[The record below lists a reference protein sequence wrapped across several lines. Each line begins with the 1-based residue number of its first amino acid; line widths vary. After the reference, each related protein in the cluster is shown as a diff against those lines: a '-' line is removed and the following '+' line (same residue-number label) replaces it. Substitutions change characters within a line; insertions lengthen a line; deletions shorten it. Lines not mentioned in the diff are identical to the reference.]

1 MKKRLLI
8 VDDDVAVREAMKRV
22 LETAG
27 YEVGL
32 AQDAEAAALQFL
44 PEQSDLLLLD
54 LNLPSRSGWEVFE
67 RLTTRYPLVPVII
80 ITGMPTQYPTAV
92 AAGVSALMEK
102 PIEPEALLKTISE
115 VLAEGGERRLAR
127 MCGYQDDTRLV
138 PAFSPPEPGR
148 RPEHSPHRRRGLA
161 RPSEH

>member
-32 AQDAEAAALQFL
+32 ARDGEEAISQFL
-44 PEQSDLLLLD
+44 PEQTDLLLLD
-54 LNLPSRSGWEVFE
+54 LNLPARSGWDVFE

-80 ITGMPTQYPTAV
+80 VTGMPNQYRTAV
-92 AAGVSALMEK
+92 AAGVSALLEK
-102 PIEPEALLKTISE
+102 PIEPTLLLETIRRA
-115 VLAEGGERRLAR
+115 LAEGGERRLSR
-127 MCGYQDDTRLV
+127 MCGYRHDTRFL
-138 PAFSPPEPGR
+138 PASGL
-148 RPEHSPHRRRGLA
+148 RG
-161 RPSEH
+161 H